1 MSNFL
6 VEDGRSATKLYEST
20 TLRGGA
26 SIIEVNG
33 KVVTFGGVDR
43 EQNHL
48 NDCIVCQHGKW
59 LKVEEKG
66 DVPTARSGHAV
77 ANYGKF
83 MFLYGGIDFTEEIAY
98 NDLYILDTESM
109 EWKYV
114 GESGMELK
122 SRNSHSLGIVNVVET
137 QSTDDSPSSSVNSY
151 LVVYGGA
158 SPEEGPMGDTVYAL
172 LPSDP
177 ASIDITTFFVT
188 WQLLSTSLALSPGK
202 REMHGT
208 SSWQGNMVIVGGR
221 DEQGNVLSDVWT
233 LTGSSAMK
241 NNDTGDATVAPSVL
255 PDVPSANPA
264 LTETKNVETAAVI
277 AVQSGMQE
285 FKLSAHRYP
294 LTHPIITPTSC
305 RYRYPRIEIIIVP
318 TRRTNIRSRSSL

>member
-1 MSNFL
+1 MSTFL
-6 VEDGRSATKLYEST
+6 VEEEEKTRIATKLYEAS

-26 SIIEVNG
+26 SIIEVND
-33 KVVTFGGVDR
+33 KVITFGGVDR

-59 LKVEEKG
+59 LKMEEKG

-77 ANYGKF
+77 TSYGKF

-114 GESGMELK
+114 GEAGMELK

-137 QSTDDSPSSSVNSY
+137 ESTGDSPSSSVNNY

-188 WQLLSTSLALSPGK
+188 WQLLSSTTSKTGSPGK

-233 LTGSSAMK
+233 LTGNRTLISTSSPIE
-241 NNDTGDATVAPSVL
+241 DTTTPSTISA
-255 PDVPSANPA
+255 DVPIPNS
-264 LTETKNVETAAVI
+264 TETNHVETAAVVT
-277 AVQSGMQE
+277 VQSGTTW
-285 FKLSAHRYP
+285 K
-294 LTHPIITPTSC
+294 
-305 RYRYPRIEIIIVP
+305 
-318 TRRTNIRSRSSL
+318 